1 MSIADIF
8 GRPKPIKQ
16 DFSFTPETIDY
27 EPSEGLLENI
37 DSLQGSGTRQRDLG
51 DVSMNQYRQML
62 DPGSSWYQGM
72 FRNLRRNVGDMQSQ
86 TASNMNQALAQRG
99 INRGGM
105 SGLLNAININQSNEA
120 IRKGTTDLLNQGMGL
135 ASSFGGL
142 ASGAYSG
149 ASQAYGQ
156 AGGLLGQID
165 ANMLSADMQ
174 NASTQNAYQQYLR
187 TSNYNQAVRNQ
198 NAQQAWVNN
207 MLGLGV
213 DIGTAF
219 LTGGTSMLGSLMEQP
234 ASSINSGTMA
244 LPRNNFGAYGNFGS
258 LNTLPLNLDPNKN
271 IDLMNIGQIPN
282 PITQ

>member
-135 ASSFGGL
+135 ASHFGGL

-149 ASQAYGQ
+149 ASPAYGQ
-156 AGGLLGQID
+156 AGGLIGQID
-165 ANMLSADMQ
+165 ANMLSAEMQ
-174 NASTQNAYQQYLR
+174 NASTQNAYQQYLK